1 MSKSEADHQDNAPDV
16 ITDSSSFPGESGV
29 PAISGDAGEA
39 KASSNGILL
48 HLLSRF
54 ALFTIDFLYFKYTC
68 NILQINLLAIGHLFQ
83 ETNVIIKR

>member
-16 ITDSSSFPGESGV
+16 ITDRSSFPGESGI

-39 KASSNGILL
+39 KASSNGMLLILL

-54 ALFTIDFLYFKYTC
+54 ALFAIDFLYFEHTC
-68 NILQINLLAIGHLFQ
+68 NIY
-83 ETNVIIKR
+83 R